1 MSRGTITRG
10 GQKRFCG
17 ESKSEDSGL
26 GEKGVK
32 TQGEEEDVTYLQKGK
47 SEDCGFGEKS
57 VETQH
62 KEEEVSS
69 LEKGK
74 SEDSG
79 LIEKSVETQQEEEE
93 VSSLQKGKSEDGDL
107 GEKSVPTP
115 RENEEERFSE
125 KVNSGDSGSYEWG
138 SMHTD
143 EVEPEDMDVTVPVD
157 DQDIQLPCLDRCSK
171 FLWFHHF
178 KFVLGGGYP

>member
-47 SEDCGFGEKS
+47 SEDCGFGEKC
-57 VETQH
+57 
-62 KEEEVSS
+62 
-69 LEKGK
+69 
-74 SEDSG
+74 
-79 LIEKSVETQQEEEE
+79 VETQQEEEE
-93 VSSLQKGKSEDGDL
+93 VSSLQKGKSEDSDL

-157 DQDIQLPCLDRCSK
+157 DQDIQLPRLDRCSK

>member
-1 MSRGTITRG
+1 MSRGTITRA

-57 VETQH
+57 VETQ
-62 KEEEVSS
+62 
-69 LEKGK
+69 
-74 SEDSG
+74 
-79 LIEKSVETQQEEEE
+79 QEEEE
-93 VSSLQKGKSEDGDL
+93 VSSLQKGKSEDSDL

>member
-32 TQGEEEDVTYLQKGK
+32 TQGEEE
-47 SEDCGFGEKS
+47 
-57 VETQH
+57 
-62 KEEEVSS
+62 
-69 LEKGK
+69 
-74 SEDSG
+74 
-79 LIEKSVETQQEEEE
+79 E
-93 VSSLQKGKSEDGDL
+93 VSSLQKGKSEDSDL

-143 EVEPEDMDVTVPVD
+143 EVEVSG
-157 DQDIQLPCLDRCSK
+157 SK
-171 FLWFHHF
+171 L
-178 KFVLGGGYP
+178 VLIVHR